1 MQPSEV
7 RRREIVDAL
16 RRGTVPRRGI
26 ELLATGL
33 DRFGPAIDE
42 ELDRAARGGGA
53 FKAVRGEY
61 GCGKTFFS
69 RWVQYRALEKDF
81 AVAEVQISETETPPH
96 RLETI
101 YRRAVESLRTRE
113 WEDGAFRSLVDRWFF
128 DLEEEVL
135 ARPGASSDDA
145 SAVAK
150 AVGEL
155 LEARLSKV
163 SATQPMFAAV
173 LRAVHAARMAGDAA
187 TSDGLLAW
195 LMGQPNVGA
204 AVKRAAAVKGEIDTH
219 TAAGFLRG
227 LLAVLAQT
235 GRRGLVLVL
244 DEVETVQRMRSDVR
258 EKSLNA
264 LRQLIDEVEGGRY
277 PGLYLLVTGTPA
289 FFEGPQGVKRL
300 PPLEQR
306 LHVHFAQ
313 PEFDNPKAVQ
323 IRLQSFDD
331 ARMLEVGR
339 KVLALYP
346 ADHPDRVAAKVD
358 DAVLSG
364 VAVAVAG
371 KLGGK
376 VGVAPRLFL
385 KKLVVELLDRVDQF
399 DAFDPREHY
408 RVEIAAAEMNPEERA
423 AAGIERS
430 PDEIE
435 LDLDASRERTNGG

>member
-1 MQPSEV
+1 MIASEV

-33 DRFGPAIDE
+33 DRFATAIDE

-69 RWVQYRALEKDF
+69 RWVQHRALEKDF
-81 AVAEVQISETETPPH
+81 AVAEVQISETETPLH

-113 WEDGAFRSLVDRWFF
+113 WEDGAFRSLVDRWFY

-135 ARPGASSDDA
+135 ARPGFPGEDA
-145 SAVAK
+145 AAVAK

-155 LEARLSKV
+155 LESRLSKV

-173 LRAVHAARMAGDAA
+173 LRAVHAARLAGDPA
-187 TSDGLLAW
+187 TADGLLAW

-204 AVKRAAAVKGEIDTH
+204 SVKRAAGVKGEIDTH

-227 LLAVLAQT
+227 LLSVLAQT

-244 DEVETVQRMRSDVR
+244 DEVETVQRMRGDVR

-277 PGLYLLVTGTPA
+277 PGLYLVVTGTPA
-289 FFEGPQGVKRL
+289 FYEGPQGVKRL

-306 LHVHFAQ
+306 LHVSFGK
-313 PEFDNPKAVQ
+313 PEFDNPKAPQ
-323 IRLQSFDD
+323 IRLMPFD
-331 ARMLEVGR
+331 ANRMMEVGR
-339 KVLALYP
+339 KVRELYP
-346 ADHPDRVAAKVD
+346 TEHPARLAKVD
-358 DAVLSG
+358 DAVLG
-364 VAVAVAG
+364 AVSSAVAG
-371 KLGGK
+371 KLGGQ
-376 VGVAPRLFL
+376 VGIAPRLFL
-385 KKLVVELLDRVDQF
+385 KKLVLELLDRVDQF
-399 DAFDPREHY
+399 EAFEPREHY
-408 RVEIAAAEMNPEERA
+408 QLEIAAAEMNPEERV
-423 AAGIERS
+423 AAGVERTV
-430 PDEIE
+430 DDIE
-435 LDLDASRERTNGG
+435 LDLSRDGGG

>member
-1 MQPSEV
+1 MNTSEV

-33 DRFGPAIDE
+33 DRFAQAIDE
-42 ELDRAARGGGA
+42 ELEQAARGGGA

-69 RWVQYRALEKDF
+69 RWVQQRALEKDF
-81 AVAEVQISETETPPH
+81 AVAEVQISETETPLH
-96 RLETI
+96 RMETV

-113 WEDGAFRSLVDRWFF
+113 WEEGAFRSLVDRWFF

-135 ARPGASSDDA
+135 ARPGFPGDD
-145 SAVAK
+145 SEAVAK

-173 LRAVHAARMAGDAA
+173 LRAVHGARLAGDASTA
-187 TSDGLLAW
+187 DGLLAW

-204 AVKRAAAVKGEIDTH
+204 AVKRAAGVKGEIDTY

-227 LLAVLAQT
+227 LLSVLSQT

-244 DEVETVQRMRSDVR
+244 DEVETVQRMRRDVR

-277 PGLYLLVTGTPA
+277 PGLYLVITGTPA
-289 FFEGPQGVKRL
+289 FYDGPQGVKRL

-306 LHVHFAQ
+306 LHVQFAD
-313 PEFDNPKAVQ
+313 PRWDNPKAPQ
-323 IRLQSFDD
+323 IRLLAFDG

-339 KVLALYP
+339 KVRDIYP
-346 ADHPDRVAAKVD
+346 AASPERLNGKVD
-358 DAVLSG
+358 DEVLAAV
-364 VAVAVAG
+364 ADAVAG

-376 VGVAPRLFL
+376 VGIAPRLYL
-385 KKLVVELLDRVDQF
+385 KKLVLELLDRVDQF
-399 DAFDPREHY
+399 EDFDPRAHY
-408 RVEIAAAEMNPEERA
+408 RVEVMAAEMNPEERV
-423 AAGIERS
+423 AAGVERS
-430 PDEIE
+430 PDDIE
-435 LDLDASRERTNGG
+435 LDVRSGDGGDA

>member
-1 MQPSEV
+1 MNTSEV

-33 DRFGPAIDE
+33 DRFAPAIDE
-42 ELDRAARGGGA
+42 ELERAARGGGA

-69 RWVQYRALEKDF
+69 RWVQQRALEKDF
-81 AVAEVQISETETPPH
+81 AVAEVQISETETPLH
-96 RLETI
+96 RLETV

-113 WEDGAFRSLVDRWFF
+113 WEEGAFRSLVDRWFF

-135 ARPGASSDDA
+135 AREGLPGDDA
-145 SAVAK
+145 EVVAK
-150 AVGEL
+150 VGEL

-173 LRAVHAARMAGDAA
+173 LRAVHAARLAGDASTA
-187 TSDGLLAW
+187 DGLLAW

-204 AVKRAAAVKGEIDTH
+204 AVKRAAGVKGEIDTY

-227 LLAVLAQT
+227 LLSVLSQT

-277 PGLYLLVTGTPA
+277 PGLYLVITGTPA
-289 FFEGPQGVKRL
+289 FYEGPQGVKRL

-306 LHVHFAQ
+306 LHVQFAD
-313 PEFDNPKAVQ
+313 PRWDNPRAPQ
-323 IRLQSFDD
+323 IRLLAFDG

-339 KVLALYP
+339 KVRDLYP
-346 ADHPDRVAAKVD
+346 AASPERVAAKVD
-358 DAVLSG
+358 DAVLAG
-364 VAVAVAG
+364 VAEAVAG

-376 VGVAPRLFL
+376 VGVAPRLYL
-385 KKLVVELLDRVDQF
+385 RKLVLELLDRVDQF
-399 DAFDPREHY
+399 EEFEPRAHY
-408 RVEIAAAEMNPEERA
+408 RVEISTAEMNADERV
-423 AAGIERS
+423 AAGVERS
-430 PDEIE
+430 PDDIE
-435 LDLDASRERTNGG
+435 LELRAGERDDA

>member
-1 MQPSEV
+1 MMPSDV
-7 RRREIVDAL
+7 KRRDILDAL

-33 DRFGPAIDE
+33 DRFAGAIDE

-69 RWVQYRALEKDF
+69 RWVQHRALEKDF
-81 AVAEVQISETETPPH
+81 AVAEVQISETETPLH

-113 WEDGAFRSLVDRWFF
+113 WEDGAFRSLIDRWFY

-135 ARPGASSDDA
+135 ARPGFPGEDSA
-145 SAVAK
+145 AVAK
-150 AVGEL
+150 GVGEL

-163 SATQPMFAAV
+163 SATQPIFATV
-173 LRAVHAARMAGDAA
+173 LRAVHEARLAGEVA
-187 TSDGLLAW
+187 TADGLLAW

-204 AVKRAAAVKGEIDTH
+204 MLKRTAGVKGEIDTH

-227 LLAVLAQT
+227 LLSVLAQT

-244 DEVETVQRMRSDVR
+244 DEVETVQRMRGDVR

-277 PGLYLLVTGTPA
+277 PGLYLVVTGTPA
-289 FFEGPQGVKRL
+289 FYDGPQGVKRL

-306 LHVHFAQ
+306 LHVQFGP
-313 PEFDNPKAVQ
+313 PEFDNPKAPQ
-323 IRLQSFDD
+323 IRLMPFDGQ
-331 ARMLEVGR
+331 RMVEVGR
-339 KVLALYP
+339 KVRELYP
-346 ADHPDRVAAKVD
+346 TVHPERLAKVD
-358 DAVLSG
+358 DAILSA
-364 VAVAVAG
+364 VSVAVAG

-376 VGVAPRLFL
+376 VGIAPRLFL
-385 KKLVVELLDRVDQF
+385 KKLVLELLDRVDQF
-399 DAFDPREHY
+399 EAFDPRQHY
-408 RVEIAAAEMNPEERA
+408 QVELAAAEMNPEERVA
-423 AAGIERS
+423 SGVERS
-430 PDEIE
+430 ADDIA
-435 LDLDASRERTNGG
+435 LDLSTPAQD

>member
-1 MQPSEV
+1 MEPSEV
-7 RRREIVDAL
+7 KRREIVDAL

-33 DRFGPAIDE
+33 DRFGAAIDE

-61 GCGKTFFS
+61 GCGKTFFT
-69 RWVQYRALEKDF
+69 RWVQHRALERDF
-81 AVAEVQISETETPPH
+81 AVGEVQISETETPLH
-96 RLETI
+96 RMETL

-113 WEDGAFRSLVDRWFF
+113 WEEGAFRSLIDRWFYE
-128 DLEEEVL
+128 LEEEVL
-135 ARPGASSDDA
+135 ARPGFPGEDA
-145 SAVAK
+145 AAVAK

-163 SATQPMFAAV
+163 SATQPVFATV
-173 LRAVHAARMAGDAA
+173 LRTIHRARLEGDAA

-204 AVKRAAAVKGEIDTH
+204 AAKREAGVKGEIDTN

-227 LLAVLAQT
+227 LLSVLAQT

-244 DEVETVQRMRSDVR
+244 DEVETVQRMRGDVR

-264 LRQLIDEVEGGRY
+264 LRQLFDEVEGGRY
-277 PGLYLLVTGTPA
+277 PGLYLVVTGTPA
-289 FFEGPQGVKRL
+289 FYEGPQGVKRL

-306 LHVHFAQ
+306 LHVQFGA
-313 PEFDNPKAVQ
+313 PEFDNPKAPQ
-323 IRLQSFDD
+323 IRLLPFDA

-339 KVLALYP
+339 KVRDLYP
-346 ADHPDRVAAKVD
+346 SAHAQRLAAKVD

-364 VAVAVAG
+364 VASAVSG

-376 VGVAPRLFL
+376 VGIAPRLFL
-385 KKLVVELLDRVDQF
+385 KKLVLELLDRVDQF
-399 DAFDPREHY
+399 DSFEPREHY
-408 RVEIAAAEMNPEERA
+408 RVEVAAAEMNVEERA
-423 AAGIERS
+423 AAGVERS
-430 PDEIE
+430 PDDIA
-435 LDLDASRERTNGG
+435 LDLGAGAQE